1 MMVKVTFGIPGVA
14 SLEAD
19 ASELQRRLGDLTKPV
34 VIVKRDE
41 KGLAFDTG
49 LEQSP
54 GSPLVVW
61 SLHCETHQLWYL
73 DRRQKGTIS
82 IRSAKTGLVL
92 AADRRVGNGTWV
104 TMQEWS
110 SKPWQRWFIRPSD
123 EPRTVSIVSAVT
135 DTGPKSMDVPNDAD
149 HLSHVQLWDSWDG
162 SQQRFMLLRP
172 QEV

>member
-1 MMVKVTFGIPGVA
+1 MRA
-14 SLEAD
+14 SYNAVSGTSQSRWSSLSAM
-19 ASELQRRLGDLTKPV
+19 
-34 VIVKRDE
+34 KR
-41 KGLAFDTG
+41 AWPFDTG

-135 DTGPKSMDVPNDAD
+135 DTGPK
-149 HLSHVQLWDSWDG
+149 
-162 SQQRFMLLRP
+162 
-172 QEV
+172 